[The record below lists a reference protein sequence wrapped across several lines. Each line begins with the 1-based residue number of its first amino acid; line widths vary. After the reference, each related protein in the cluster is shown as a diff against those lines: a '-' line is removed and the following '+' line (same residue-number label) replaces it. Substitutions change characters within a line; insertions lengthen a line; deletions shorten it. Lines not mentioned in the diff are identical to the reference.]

1 MMNIVFYILILIVV
15 AIIYF
20 LSSFLFEAI
29 GSIAMKLVKKFKNN
43 IIDEKEN
50 VDNE

>member
-1 MMNIVFYILILIVV
+1 MNIVFYILILIVV

-20 LSSFLFEAI
+20 LSSFLFGTI
-29 GSIAMKLVKKFKNN
+29 GNIAMKLVKKFKNN
-43 IIDEKEN
+43 IIDEKES